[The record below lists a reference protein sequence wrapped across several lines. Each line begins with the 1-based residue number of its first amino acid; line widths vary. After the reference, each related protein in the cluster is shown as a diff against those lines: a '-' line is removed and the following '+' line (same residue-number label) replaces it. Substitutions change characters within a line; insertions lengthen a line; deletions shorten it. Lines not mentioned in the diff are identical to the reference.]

1 MVEQIEYELLKKLD
15 KIEIRRYPSFLIA
28 KVDGY
33 GDNGFNVL
41 FDFIS
46 GKNNLTSEIS
56 MTAPV
61 ISQEI
66 KMTAPVLSEGGS
78 IAFVL
83 PSKYSIES
91 VPKPIDE
98 RVKIIKIAKRTI
110 AALRFS
116 GLWSTSLFNKKSEQ
130 LLKHLAE
137 EKIKTKGNIFAMRYS
152 SPFTPSFLRKNEVAL
167 EVEIP

>member
-33 GDNGFNVL
+33 GDNGFNIL
-41 FDFIS
+41 FEFIT
-46 GKNNLTSEIS
+46 GKNNSTSEIS

-78 IAFVL
+78 IAFVM

-91 VPKPIDE
+91 VPKPVDDRIN
-98 RVKIIKIAKRTI
+98 IIEMPKRTL
-110 AALRFS
+110 AVLRFS
-116 GLWSTSLFNKKSEQ
+116 GRWSTSLFNKKSAQ
-130 LLKHLAE
+130 LLDRLDQ
-137 EKIKTKGNIFAMRYS
+137 EKIKTKGNIFSMRYS
-152 SPFTPSFLRKNEVAL
+152 SPFTPSFLRRNEVAI
-167 EVEIP
+167 EIEKP

>member
-1 MVEQIEYELLKKLD
+1 MVEQLQYELLKKLD

-33 GDNGFNVL
+33 GDNGFNIL
-41 FDFIS
+41 FEFIS

-110 AALRFS
+110 AALRF
-116 GLWSTSLFNKKSEQ
+116 
-130 LLKHLAE
+130 
-137 EKIKTKGNIFAMRYS
+137 
-152 SPFTPSFLRKNEVAL
+152 
-167 EVEIP
+167 